1 MTAKISFFTF
11 FVDTL
16 LTCFSP
22 SQESF
27 MKRFFPYT
35 VLFLAACNAGDKPS
49 APPAAAGAA
58 PPPVEVETLIVTRST
73 AQLTQDLPGRLQAFR
88 TAQVRAQVE
97 GLVQKRLFAE
107 GSDVAAGSALYQI
120 DARNY
125 QTAFDAAKSDLA
137 LAKLNVARYQPL
149 LGMHAASQQEFD
161 LAEVKLKQAE
171 AAYSRAQENL
181 QNARVPAPIAG
192 HIGRS
197 LVTEGALVG
206 HGEATQL
213 ATIEQIDPIYA
224 NFTQSGAELQRL
236 RSAIKAGK
244 LQHHAS
250 TQVQLVL
257 EDGSIYALAGQLQF
271 ADLAVDPSTGSVSMR
286 ASFPNPQ
293 HELLPGSFVTVR
305 LPQADM
311 SDAIRVPQ
319 RAVQTS
325 PQGQMVLLVGADNKV
340 MPQPVKTS
348 SMAGGDFVISDG
360 LKGGE
365 QVIVNGVQ
373 KARPGSVVKP
383 VALSGVAAAEA
394 KK

>member
-1 MTAKISFFTF
+1 
-11 FVDTL
+11 
-16 LTCFSP
+16 
-22 SQESF
+22 
-27 MKRFFPYT
+27 MKRLFPYA
-35 VLFLAACNAGDKPS
+35 VLFLAACNASDKPS

-58 PPPVEVETLIVTRST
+58 PPPAEVETITVARST

-107 GSDVAAGSALYQI
+107 GSDVAAGTALYQL

-137 LAKLNVARYQPL
+137 LAKLTVSRYQPL
-149 LGMHAASQQEFD
+149 LAMHAVSQQEFD

-213 ATIEQIDPIYA
+213 TTIEQIDPIYA
-224 NFTQSGAELQRL
+224 NFTQSGAELRRL
-236 RSAIKAGK
+236 QQAIKAGK
-244 LQHHAS
+244 LHQHA
-250 TQVQLVL
+250 QPKVELVL
-257 EDGSIYALAGQLQF
+257 EDGSIYAHAGQLQF

-286 ASFPNPQ
+286 ATFPNPQ

-325 PQGQMVLLVGADNKV
+325 PQGQTVLLVGADNKV

-348 SMAGGDFVISDG
+348 SMAGSDFVISDG

-383 VALSGVAAAEA
+383 VPLSGVAAAEA